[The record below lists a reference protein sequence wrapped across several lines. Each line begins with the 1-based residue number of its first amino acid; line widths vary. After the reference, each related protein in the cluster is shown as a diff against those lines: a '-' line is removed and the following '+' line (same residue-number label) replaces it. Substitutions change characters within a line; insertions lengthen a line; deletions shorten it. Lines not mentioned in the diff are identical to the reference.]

1 MKSETGDASTCQSSR
16 ATTPFSS
23 RPTTPLDSRRSSPLS
38 SPPSSPFVGRES
50 LNGND
55 EFDSGHPSDVERSH
69 EFVRKSKPAKLTR
82 TMSLPESELSQIEA
96 NDLQQRFTTLQLEQ
110 ENQELKQLTDD
121 LQDALGNLEKRVY
134 AAKESDEGG
143 EKKPRNATRS
153 RTQSNDDVDAN
164 EKSFNERA
172 FSEPSS
178 PSSLSSNDT
187 FVQSIKVSKPNS
199 LDLSGGPR
207 KRKHLVQE
215 HPLNVKSSK
224 ASKHKHDSICCITS

>member
-1 MKSETGDASTCQSSR
+1 MKSETGEPSTCQSSR

-23 RPTTPLDSRRSSPLS
+23 RPTTPLDSRCSSPLS
-38 SPPSSPFVGRES
+38 SPPSSPFVGREA
-50 LNGND
+50 LNGN
-55 EFDSGHPSDVERSH
+55 EELDSGHPSDADRSH
-69 EFVRKSKPAKLTR
+69 EFARKPKPAKLTR

-110 ENQELKQLTDD
+110 ENKELKQLTDD

-134 AAKESDEGG
+134 AVNESEDRG
-143 EKKPRNATRS
+143 EESPPKARARAHS
-153 RTQSNDDVDAN
+153 SDDVVAN
-164 EKSFNERA
+164 GKSLIERP

-187 FVQSIKVSKPNS
+187 FVQSPKLSKPNS

-207 KRKHLVQE
+207 KRKHPVQE